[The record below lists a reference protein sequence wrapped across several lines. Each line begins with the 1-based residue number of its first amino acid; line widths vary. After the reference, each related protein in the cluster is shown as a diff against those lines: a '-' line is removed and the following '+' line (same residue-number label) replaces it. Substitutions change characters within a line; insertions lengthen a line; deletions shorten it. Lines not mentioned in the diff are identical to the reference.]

1 VRGCPLRKMQQ
12 ITNQLIPASHRNR
25 RPARI
30 ERGRALRQT
39 ATEAEQRAWYLLR
52 TLRPKGYKFRRQHP
66 IGNCVVDF
74 CCAERR
80 LVIELDGSIHSQ
92 PSQAHKDGTRNQ
104 YLQRQG
110 YTVARIP
117 NGIVLEA
124 PETFVEKVLDQ
135 VASLPNVFTGES
147 SPPHPSR

>member
-1 VRGCPLRKMQQ
+1 MEQS
-12 ITNQLIPASHRNR
+12 TNQLIPGSHRGR
-25 RPARI
+25 RPAQI

-39 ATEAEQRAWYLLR
+39 ATEKEKSAWYLLR

-92 PSQAHKDGTRNQ
+92 PSQSLKDHTRDQ
-104 YLQRQG
+104 YLQLQG
-110 YTVARIP
+110 YTVARFP

-124 PETFVEKVLDQ
+124 PEIFVKKVLDH
-135 VASLPNVFTGES
+135 VSTGE
-147 SPPHPSR
+147 R